1 MLPHLEVDGVHPK
14 DVGMQ
19 LAELGQSPSDVINVL
34 HSFPDGIHDLGAVA
48 TELSWALAQI
58 EVREVGFCRGVA
70 EEKPGGEHEEEGQ
83 Q

>member
-1 MLPHLEVDGVHPK
+1 MLAHLEVHGVHPE
-14 DVGMQ
+14 DVSMQ

-34 HSFPDGIHDLGAVA
+34 HGFPNGTHDFGAMA

-58 EVREVGFCRGVA
+58 EVREVGFCLGVA

-83 Q
+83 L